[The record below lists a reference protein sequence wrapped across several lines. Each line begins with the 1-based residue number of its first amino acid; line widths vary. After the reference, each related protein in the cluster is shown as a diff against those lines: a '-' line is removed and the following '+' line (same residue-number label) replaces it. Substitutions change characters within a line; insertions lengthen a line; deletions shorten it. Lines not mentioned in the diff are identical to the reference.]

1 MSTLISVYDPRYVD
15 RMPSEYLLLIDSQ
28 ALTIRASSSY
38 HLYISHDFATHSQ
51 PVVSL
56 FKYEECSLSVG
67 SIYSTGFVSH
77 AHRLSWRNTKSN
89 YSVSKRVNAVHF
101 RSGMR
106 KYWRL
111 RFIPGS
117 IQVSSYKT
125 GALLLV

>member
-56 FKYEECSLSVG
+56 FNPFSVWYAKILAAALHPWFYTGLIVQNRSIALGLVISVQKY
-67 SIYSTGFVSH
+67 
-77 AHRLSWRNTKSN
+77 HRHG
-89 YSVSKRVNAVHF
+89 V
-101 RSGMR
+101 
-106 KYWRL
+106 
-111 RFIPGS
+111 
-117 IQVSSYKT
+117 
-125 GALLLV
+125 LVAEI